1 VADRGYFKI
10 EDIEAC
16 EKVGIDPYV
25 PLPQRGLSVRASLFR
40 KDERVFRSIVIT
52 DSGGR

>member
-16 EKVGIDPYV
+16 EKAGLHPYV
-25 PLPQRGLSVRASLFR
+25 PRSLGQSRPIPQR
-40 KDERVFRSIVIT
+40 
-52 DSGGR
+52 